1 MEQTNNVVG
10 NFRVSI
16 GGVIITFNVMDNPE
30 TIVNDLAKANAICD
44 NVLSNLGAP
53 TLLPVAVAK
62 SSKAEIE
69 QVVLNEKVKPNI
81 KGGKQA
87 EVTVAKEAEP
97 VVVMVS
103 NAKSTTQVAHA
114 AEINISD
121 TVSVVEAE
129 PVYTLADMR
138 KLLGEI
144 IDLGHRP
151 AAEQYVQYHCKT
163 KRTSEIPVEKYPAIM
178 RDLTDLAAGLK
189 AGAYNGYDDFAKAKG
204 YELSTDGQ
212 E

>member
-1 MEQTNNVVG
+1 MVTPNQTDNIVG

-30 TIVNDLAKANAICD
+30 TIVADLAKANAICD

-53 TLLPVAVAK
+53 PTVRLVAPIVVAQP
-62 SSKAEIE
+62 STAEIE
-69 QVVLNEKVKPNI
+69 AIAKQVTATAKPNI

-87 EVTVAKEAEP
+87 EVTVTKQAEP
-97 VVVMVS
+97 VV
-103 NAKSTTQVAHA
+103 AEAVATA
-114 AEINISD
+114 D
-121 TVSVVEAE
+121 VPPTVEAE

-138 KLLGEI
+138 KLLSEI

-178 RDLTDLAAGLK
+178 KDLTALSEGLRI
-189 AGAYNGYDDFAKAKG
+189 GAYKGYDDFAKAMG

>member
-30 TIVNDLAKANAICD
+30 TIAQDLAKANAICD
-44 NVLSNLGAP
+44 NVLAHLMPPTAEQKIQKSAGDAQKAAEAITAAAALAKEKKTKPAAEVQIDPPMIAP
-53 TLLPVAVAK
+53 PEPVAEEVATTD
-62 SSKAEIE
+62 
-69 QVVLNEKVKPNI
+69 VPP
-81 KGGKQA
+81 
-87 EVTVAKEAEP
+87 TV
-97 VVVMVS
+97 
-103 NAKSTTQVAHA
+103 
-114 AEINISD
+114 D
-121 TVSVVEAE
+121 AE
-129 PVYTLADMR
+129 PVYTLADIR

-178 RDLTDLAAGLK
+178 KDLANLAAGLK
-189 AGAYNGYDDFAKAKG
+189 AGAYNGYDDFAKAFG

>member
-1 MEQTNNVVG
+1 MTQAPENIVG

-53 TLLPVAVAK
+53 PTVRLVAPIVVAQP
-62 SSKAEIE
+62 STAEIE
-69 QVVLNEKVKPNI
+69 AIAKQVTVTATAKPNI

-87 EVTVAKEAEP
+87 EVTVTKEAEP
-97 VVVMVS
+97 VVAEV
-103 NAKSTTQVAHA
+103 VATA
-114 AEINISD
+114 DVPPTI
-121 TVSVVEAE
+121 EAE

-138 KLLGEI
+138 KLLSEI

-163 KRTSEIPVEKYPAIM
+163 KRTSEIPVGKYPSIM
-178 RDLTDLAAGLK
+178 ADLAALSEGLRI
-189 AGAYNGYDDFAKAKG
+189 GAYKGYDDFAKEFG